1 MIEASFFGSNGAA
14 SVRNVGGSFYDF
26 EAQLHRGTR
35 SETLATPP
43 DAWGGRAAAAW
54 AKGHGIGDAF
64 EQFSRSATRLAFA
77 RHRIVL
83 GRDRAVAHYDE
94 SMLLDRLTEARRRM
108 DGTPTG

>member
-1 MIEASFFGSNGAA
+1 MLSTGQG
-14 SVRNVGGSFYDF
+14 R
-26 EAQLHRGTR
+26 
-35 SETLATPP
+35 
-43 DAWGGRAAAAW
+43 RAAAAW

-108 DGTPTG
+108 AGPPPAEPSSQPRCPRLGGRIF